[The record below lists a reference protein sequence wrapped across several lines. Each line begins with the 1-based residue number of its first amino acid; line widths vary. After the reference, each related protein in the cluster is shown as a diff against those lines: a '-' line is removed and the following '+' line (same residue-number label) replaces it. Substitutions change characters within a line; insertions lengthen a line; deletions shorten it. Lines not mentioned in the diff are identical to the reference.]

1 MISGRPYLVNNPQ
14 PARLNFE
21 DRRPRNVLGNIN
33 ELYSKEIHA
42 VRKRYSEKLKA
53 SLWESNRQRKENID
67 NRMRTMGSAANNPID
82 LDDLNKV
89 GYTYVLSVY

>member
-1 MISGRPYLVNNPQ
+1 MISGRPYLVNTPQ

-21 DRRPRNVLGNIN
+21 DRRPRNVLSNIN
-33 ELYSKEIHA
+33 ELYSKEILT

-53 SLWESNRQRKENID
+53 SLYESNRQKKENID
-67 NRMRTMGSAANNPID
+67 NRMRTMGSAANDPID

-89 GYTYVLSVY
+89 GFTCVLTVY